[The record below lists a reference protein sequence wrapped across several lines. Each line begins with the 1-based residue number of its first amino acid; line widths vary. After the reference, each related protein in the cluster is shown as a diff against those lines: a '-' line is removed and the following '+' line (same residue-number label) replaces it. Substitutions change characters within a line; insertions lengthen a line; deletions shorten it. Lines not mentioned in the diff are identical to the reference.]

1 MRNKKKM
8 QIILYKYSRVMIFV
22 LMFLFF
28 TFFTDTFFSF
38 SNMNNIRNIFA
49 QQVPFLMLLSIGMTL
64 AIILKGIDLSIG
76 TVLALSSCVA
86 AMVLQATGNSLLCIL
101 TGLAVGSFFGL
112 VNGLLISK
120 VGLSPYIATYSI
132 QWISK
137 GIAYV
142 LLAGTQ
148 IYNFPGNFRQLFTG
162 WFYTL
167 LLIAFIVSLIM
178 WFLMSK
184 TTFGRNVYVVGNN
197 SSAARLSGVKV
208 DMIYIVT
215 FTIIGFLASLTG
227 LMYIANLGAAEPI
240 IGDSFALQAIAAT
253 LIGGTSFGGGKGS
266 VFSAIIGSMIMITL
280 TNGLLH
286 MGVGTYWQQF
296 AIGVVI
302 VFSII
307 LERGSARLLK
317 D

>member
-1 MRNKKKM
+1 MRNKKMIQK
-8 QIILYKYSRVMIFV
+8 ILYKYSRIMIFA
-22 LMFLFF
+22 LLFLFF
-28 TFFTDTFFSF
+28 TFSTDTFFSF
-38 SNMNNIRNIFA
+38 SNMANIKNIFA
-49 QQVPFLMLLSIGMTL
+49 QQVPFLMILSIGMTL

-86 AMVLQATGNSLLCIL
+86 AMVLQATGSALLCIM
-101 TGLAVGSFFGL
+101 TGLAVGSLFGL
-112 VNGLLISK
+112 INGLLIAK

-132 QWISK
+132 QWVSK

-148 IYNFPGNFRQLFTG
+148 IYNFPGGFRELFTG
-162 WFYTL
+162 WFFTL
-167 LLIAFIVSLIM
+167 LMIAVFVSLVM

-197 SSAARLSGVKV
+197 PAAARLSGVKV

-266 VFSAIIGSMIMITL
+266 VFNAIIGSMIMITL

-286 MGVGTYWQQF
+286 LGVGTYWQQF

-302 VFSII
+302 VLSII
-307 LERGSARLLK
+307 LEHFSGKLVK
-317 D
+317 E